1 MRVIFLGTPTPAVP
15 ALQSIVDAGHD
26 VRLVV
31 TQPDR
36 PVGRSRRLQAPPVKQ
51 AAASLGIE
59 TIQPRRVKN
68 KAFVTEL
75 LARDPEVLVV
85 VAYGRILPM
94 PVLECARFG
103 AVNVHFSLLPEYRG
117 AAPVQ
122 WALANGETTTGVTTM
137 KLNERMDE
145 GDVLLRRSIEVEL
158 GEHTPE
164 LQARLA
170 GIGADLIVET
180 LAGLDRGDLD
190 PEPQDHSLATLAP
203 LLDRRDGEV
212 DFELTARQIEGR
224 VRGFDPWP
232 GVWVGTDKGRLRI
245 IEAQAAAD
253 PARELPPGTL
263 LDGGDG
269 SLLLS
274 CGGGTLLKILRIQPA
289 GRRVMDVRDAI
300 NGRQIRPGQR
310 LSPLGQAR
318 S

>member
-1 MRVIFLGTPTPAVP
+1 MRVIFLGTPLPAVP
-15 ALQSIVDAGHD
+15 ALQMLVDAGHD

-36 PVGRSRRLQAPPVKQ
+36 PVGRSRRPQAPAVKQ
-51 AAASLGIE
+51 AAATLGIE
-59 TIQPRRVKN
+59 TIQPKRVKN
-68 KAFVTEL
+68 EAFVAEL
-75 LARDPEVLVV
+75 LARDPQVLVV
-85 VAYGRILPM
+85 VAYGRILPT

-103 AVNVHFSLLPEYRG
+103 AVNVHFSLLPAYRG

-137 KLNERMDE
+137 KLNEGMDE
-145 GDVLLRRSIEVEL
+145 GDVLLRRAVPVEPE
-158 GEHTPE
+158 EHAPE
-164 LQARLA
+164 LQSRLA
-170 GIGADLIVET
+170 GIGAKLIVET

-190 PEPQDHSLATLAP
+190 PEPQDHSVATLAP
-203 LLDRRDGEV
+203 LLERRDGEV

-245 IEAQAAAD
+245 IEARAAAD

-269 SLLLS
+269 SLLLA

-289 GRRVMDVRDAI
+289 GRRVMDVRDAV

-318 S
+318 T